1 MQFISIDQ
9 IISVTIAAEIIRNH
23 EIQAWL
29 GKTLQRSDQTETKCD
44 LPK

>member
-29 GKTLQRSDQTETKCD
+29 VKKKNPAKFWSNRN
-44 LPK
+44 